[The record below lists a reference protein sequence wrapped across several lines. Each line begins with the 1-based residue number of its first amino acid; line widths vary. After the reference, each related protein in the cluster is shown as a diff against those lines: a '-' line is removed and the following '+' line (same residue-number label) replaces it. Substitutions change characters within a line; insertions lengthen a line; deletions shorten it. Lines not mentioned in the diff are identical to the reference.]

1 MLKCTDKH
9 FYAILATCGL
19 RAWYRKGISALV
31 GQTNQ
36 LSTYC
41 SYTFLWHESKIMR
54 ILCQVSGEEL
64 RIEAGCSALCKGIT
78 LVLGMRRK
86 YFGSDYDV

>member
-1 MLKCTDKH
+1 
-9 FYAILATCGL
+9 
-19 RAWYRKGISALV
+19 
-31 GQTNQ
+31 
-36 LSTYC
+36 
-41 SYTFLWHESKIMR
+41 MR